1 MNLKENKEDVG
12 NEEGKKR
19 TGSIS
24 PCNSNS
30 NSVKQNG
37 ARLFCGRHCT
47 PSSQAPVA

>member
-24 PCNSNS
+24 PSTATAL
-30 NSVKQNG
+30 KK
-37 ARLFCGRHCT
+37 F
-47 PSSQAPVA
+47 